1 MPAPRMRVTDFAVRG
16 SLSSKLVAT
25 RTPSRRQSGWPSLST
40 LCPARSAFDGRPSPV
55 HRKGLVDT
63 HSVFGEIGVHGIHP
77 PPRGKAAGGHAG
89 GRSALLL
96 GARQTGKTTLAQR
109 LNPDMQLNFIR
120 PEIRQRY
127 ERRPQLLGAE
137 IE

>member
-63 HSVFGEIGVHGIHP
+63 HSIFGEIGVHGIHP

-89 GRSALLL
+89 ARSVGAAAGRAADGQDDAGATAESGHAVEFHPAGDPAAL
-96 GARQTGKTTLAQR
+96 
-109 LNPDMQLNFIR
+109 
-120 PEIRQRY
+120 
-127 ERRPQLLGAE
+127 
-137 IE
+137 